1 MDKFSVFNYANLS
14 ESQKVTFDK
23 ALAQRLSSFL
33 SEIKNDD
40 VLGALAID
48 EFVASNGSG
57 NKSTTLVG
65 EVYSR
70 ISGGIQVGSG
80 NQNLFNGVLNA
91 YAEAWGDIDKA

>member
-1 MDKFSVFNYANLS
+1 MDIFSVFSYEKLS
-14 ESQKVTFDK
+14 EEHK
-23 ALAQRLSSFL
+23 AAFNRVLAQRLSSFL
-33 SEIKNDD
+33 SEIKSDD

-91 YAEAWGDIDKA
+91 YAEAWDEIDKA